1 MTTVDEYTLHTKP
14 CAATIERLGFLGD
27 ELNIRIECD
36 GLRTETVEQIG
47 LDVIK
52 SIHVREQVDESRID
66 VYRGHPQAL
75 ARKETYTTKDTKP
88 M

>member
-1 MTTVDEYTLHTKP
+1 MTTIDEYTLHTKP

-27 ELNIRIECD
+27 ELNISIECD
-36 GLRTETVEQIG
+36 GLRTETLEQIG
-47 LDVIK
+47 LDVVK

-66 VYRGHPQAL
+66 VYRGQPQAL
-75 ARKETYTTKDTKP
+75 VRKETYTTKDTKP